1 MAVKAGNLYRDL
13 PARPLDA
20 EIVDRL
26 LERPLLRIERIVS
39 TGQVTPDGEW
49 CDQDRDEWVLM
60 VAGSARLRV
69 ESEDA
74 DRELHAGDWIFLP
87 ARCRHRVTWT
97 QSDPP
102 TVWLAIHF

>member
-1 MAVKAGNLYRDL
+1 VVVKAGNLYRDL
-13 PARPLDA
+13 PARPLDT

-26 LERPLLRIERIVS
+26 LERMPLRIERIVS
-39 TGQVTPDGEW
+39 TGQATREGEW
-49 CDQDRDEWVLM
+49 YGQDSDEWVLL

-69 ESEDA
+69 EGEDA
-74 DRELHAGDWIFLP
+74 DRELHAGGWILLP
-87 ARCRHRVTWT
+87 AHCRHRVTWT